1 MHALRRFR
9 NLPPSRRRLA
19 VTSLLTVAAVR
30 VGLTVI
36 GFGRL
41 RAMLRRVESRPSG
54 RRGAAPSAKELE
66 WAVGVASRYVP
77 RATCLVQA
85 LALELLLT
93 RSGRAAE
100 VRIGVAKQNGHLQA
114 HAWVESE
121 GQRLLEDSEPT
132 RFTSLPS
139 GWRR

>member
-1 MHALRRFR
+1 MRALRRFR
-9 NLPPSRRRLA
+9 NLPPTRRRLA

-30 VGLTVI
+30 IGLAVLP
-36 GFGRL
+36 FGRL
-41 RAMLRRVESRPSG
+41 RAILRRVKSSPSRRP
-54 RRGAAPSAKELE
+54 GAVPSAEELA

-85 LALELLLT
+85 LALELLLA